1 MSFGVRRCVAAMDE
15 YGAVI
20 SPAYDRVIRKTLV
33 AQVIVGVLAA
43 LMLDG
48 GTTARVVGVALLA
61 FWLCVIVVI
70 MRRPHEPT
78 RFDLAIVHW
87 GFWPVL
93 AIAVLRQ
100 ALA

>member
-1 MSFGVRRCVAAMDE
+1 MDD

-20 SPAYDRVIRKTLV
+20 SPAYDRVIRKTLI

-48 GTTARVVGVALLA
+48 GTTARVVGVAVLA
-61 FWLCVIVVI
+61 FWLCAVVVI
-70 MRRPHEPT
+70 LRRPHEPT
-78 RFDLAIVHW
+78 KFDLAIIHW

-93 AIAVLRQ
+93 VIAAVRQ